1 MEMNVDGKLVFGYK
15 SRVVSKEIFLSDD
28 EKTALFQIYVKTESA
43 RLHLEQYSIY
53 QMQSLSMFV

>member
-28 EKTALFQIYVKTESA
+28 EKTALFLIYVKTESA
-43 RLHLEQYSIY
+43 SLHLGQYSIY
-53 QMQSLSMFV
+53 LM